1 MTMVDARFRG
11 WYYGGEATEYLS
23 REVGIPIGPETV
35 FVAAIRPNS
44 VPVFLHVPPNTKDK
58 QGQILDEGLWTLVTD
73 RTDQGAGARHHLSKL
88 INTWTPLD
96 GITGAFIKR
105 DGDKQSPRELNPGF
119 WQGRVSGAWPKGC
132 DLAFIEEDLD
142 RLAAMLKTETLPSA
156 SGSANALDKPLGAR
170 ERHTLLKMIIGLAEL
185 AQVDLSHP
193 SSDAFAS
200 RIESVTADR
209 GVRVPERTV
218 REKLKEA
225 HNFLQEVGKPLK

>member
-58 QGQILDEGLWTLVTD
+58 QDRILDEGLWTLVTD

-88 INTWTPLD
+88 INTLTPLD

-105 DGDKQSPRELNPGF
+105 DGDKQSPRELNPLF
-119 WQGRVSGAWPKGC
+119 SQGQASGAWPKGC
-132 DLAFIEEDLD
+132 DLAFKEEDLD
-142 RLAAMLKTETLPSA
+142 RLA
-156 SGSANALDKPLGAR
+156 
-170 ERHTLLKMIIGLAEL
+170 
-185 AQVDLSHP
+185 
-193 SSDAFAS
+193 
-200 RIESVTADR
+200 
-209 GVRVPERTV
+209 
-218 REKLKEA
+218 
-225 HNFLQEVGKPLK
+225 